1 MNVLRSRSLLVD
13 RMVYL
18 TSAGALWVWC
28 AACSATIDPAA
39 IADAQLAV
47 RVKTALVNDPDLGPQ
62 AIEVTVSRGS
72 VTLSGRV
79 ASVQHAEHAVRLSRA
94 VDGVIDVHSRLEIG
108 GANLPVASDD
118 PPRAEPSARDA
129 GAAPEGELL
138 RRAPLV
144 LAVGAAVGW
153 SDPRAGAL
161 LSRVAISPIF
171 KVGWTR
177 GFGPAVGFGWFQA
190 DVHSAAAQPEVLSRV
205 HVKPIMA
212 GIGYT
217 FTSGRVSVSPSIIGG
232 VAFNSLTITDTGA
245 AAGVAVEVDNS
256 FAWRPGLS
264 VWFDAGR
271 VAFNV
276 SSGYLLTDLRITV
289 LEGGRLVKRDARGDT
304 TLVHV
309 GVAYKLF

>member
-1 MNVLRSRSLLVD
+1 MRCRSPLVD
-13 RMVYL
+13 QMVYVI
-18 TSAGALWVWC
+18 SAGALLVGC
-28 AACSATIDPAA
+28 AACGAAVDPAA
-39 IADAQLAV
+39 IADAQMVV

-79 ASVQHAEHAVRLSRA
+79 ASVQQVEHAIRLSRA
-94 VDGVIDVHSRLEIG
+94 VDGVIDVHSMLEIG
-108 GANLPVASDD
+108 GVDVPAAPDD
-118 PPRAEPSARDA
+118 PLPAEPSARDPRA
-129 GAAPEGELL
+129 GSEEELQ

-144 LAVGAAVGW
+144 LAAGAAVGW

-171 KVGWTR
+171 KLGWAR

-190 DVHSAAAQPEVLSRV
+190 DIHSAAAQPEVLSRV

-217 FTSGRVSVSPSIIGG
+217 FASGRVSVSPSIMGG
-232 VAFNSLTITDTGA
+232 VAFNSLTVTDDTGA
-245 AAGVAVEVDNS
+245 AAGLPVEVDNS
-256 FAWRPGLS
+256 LAWRPGIS

-276 SSGYLLTDLRITV
+276 SSGYLLTNLRITI
-289 LEGGRLVKRDARGDT
+289 LEGGRLVTREADGDT